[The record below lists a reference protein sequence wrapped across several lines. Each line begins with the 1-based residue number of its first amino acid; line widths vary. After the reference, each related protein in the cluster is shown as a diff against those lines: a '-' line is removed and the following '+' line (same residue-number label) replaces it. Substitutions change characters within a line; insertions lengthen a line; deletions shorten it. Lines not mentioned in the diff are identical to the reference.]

1 VGFFFLLLPI
11 RPLTGALHA
20 LYLVQRFYRYKTVLL
35 ILGVGITCMCSHIC
49 PRQEVVYPQTGGVYR
64 YIEYGTKLALRYG
77 THGFFTMISLIS
89 DFVYCLP
96 RTSARIARATRLDSK
111 WRWNSQ
117 IKCGSIG
124 EQGLRGRGFGDN
136 LPFPPNFSGKE
147 LPEEAYSH
155 SLTIYLSALAPPLRH
170 FELDQIQVMRYLHR
184 YDTGI
189 TQ

>member
-1 VGFFFLLLPI
+1 
-11 RPLTGALHA
+11 
-20 LYLVQRFYRYKTVLL
+20 
-35 ILGVGITCMCSHIC
+35 
-49 PRQEVVYPQTGGVYR
+49 
-64 YIEYGTKLALRYG
+64 
-77 THGFFTMISLIS
+77 MISLIS